1 MSEHLLSLIIF
12 IPLIVAAGVFFIPN
26 DKTLLIKQVT
36 LVATLVQLTLSLIL
50 FLSYD
55 GSFIPS
61 NWNDAFLFVEK
72 TDWIQVRLGQYGV
85 FVIDYFVGVDGIS
98 LPLVVLSAFLLVIGV
113 VSSWNLKEKVKG
125 YFMLYLLLSTSIIG
139 CFVALDLFLFY
150 VFFEFML
157 LPMFFLIG
165 IWGGPRRSYASIKFF
180 IYTLLGS
187 LLILIVMIGLFISVE
202 DTQKALELA
211 EQSGRI
217 ELVHS
222 FSMVQM
228 MEGTYIYDSLLA
240 PSSDVTIFDIPVR
253 YWAFILLMV
262 GFAIKLPVVPVHTW
276 LPDAHVEAPTAIS
289 VILAGILLKVGGYG
303 FFRIAYGIFPD
314 GAIEYA
320 FPVAC
325 FGVIS
330 IIYGGFAAMAQSDLK
345 RLIAYS
351 SVSHMGFVML
361 GLASLTYEGV
371 AGSLFQMIS
380 HGLIS
385 GALFLIV
392 GVVYDRTHDRKIENV
407 SGLASKMPAYTFFT
421 MLFFFAS
428 LGLPGF
434 SGFVGELLSLI
445 GGISAETVNGLFPR
459 WLGMIAVFGIVI
471 SGAYYLWTA
480 QRMFFGKYWTREESW
495 DVKMK
500 DLDVREWIM
509 LVPLA
514 VLVLLFGIVPGWIL
528 DPVDNSINF
537 FVDQVLA
544 SGREIINNY

>member
-1 MSEHLLSLIIF
+1 MSEYLISLIVF
-12 IPLIVAAGVFFIPN
+12 IPLAVALFMFFVP
-26 DKTLLIKQVT
+26 KEKQMLIKVST
-36 LVATLVQLTLSLIL
+36 LAATVLQLILSLIL
-50 FLSYD
+50 FFRFD

-61 NWNDAFLFVEK
+61 QWSEAFLFVEQA
-72 TDWIQVRLGQYGV
+72 DWIQLRLGEYGV

-98 LPLVVLSAFLLVIGV
+98 LPLVVLSALLLVIGV
-113 VSSWNLKEKVKG
+113 ISSWKVTEKVKG
-125 YFMLYLLLSTSIIG
+125 YFILYLILSTSIIG

-165 IWGGPRRSYASIKFF
+165 IWGGPRRAYASIKFF

-187 LLILIVMIGLFISVE
+187 LLILIVMIGLFLSIE
-202 DTQKALELA
+202 DVDKALELA
-211 EQSGRI
+211 ETSGKI

-228 MEGTYIYDSLLA
+228 MEGTYIYDSLLS
-240 PSSDVTIFDIPVR
+240 PHNDTTVWDIPLR

-289 VILAGILLKVGGYG
+289 VVLAGVLLKIGGYG

-320 FPVAC
+320 FPIAC

-330 IIYGGFAAMAQSDLK
+330 IIYGGMVAMAQSDLK

-351 SVSHMGFVML
+351 SVSHMGFVLL

-371 AGSLFQMIS
+371 TGSLFQMIS

-392 GVVYDRTHDRKIENV
+392 GVIYDRTHDRKIENL
-407 SGLASKMPAYTFFT
+407 SGLASKMPIYTFFT
-421 MLFFFAS
+421 VVFFFAS

-434 SGFVGELLSLI
+434 SGFVGELLTLI
-445 GGISAETVNGLFPR
+445 GGIGSEHANGLIPS
-459 WLGMIAVFGIVI
+459 WLGMLAVLGIII
-471 SGAYYLWTA
+471 SAAYYLWTL
-480 QRMFFGKYWTREESW
+480 QRVFFGKYWTREKSW
-495 DVKMK
+495 EANM
-500 DLDVREWIM
+500 LDINLREWLM
-509 LVPLA
+509 LLPLA
-514 VLVLLFGIVPGWIL
+514 ILVLLFGIFPGLIL
-528 DPVDNSINF
+528 DPLDNSISF
-537 FVDQVLA
+537 FVDKILE
-544 SGREIINNY
+544 SGQAILSR

>member
-1 MSEHLLSLIIF
+1 MSEHLISLIVF
-12 IPLIVAAGVFFIPN
+12 IPLIVAFLMFFVPN
-26 DKTLLIKQVT
+26 EKHSLIKVST
-36 LVATLVQLTLSLIL
+36 LIATILQLALSLVL
-50 FLSYD
+50 FIQFD

-61 NWNDAFLFVEK
+61 EWADAFLFVERS
-72 TDWIQVRLGQYGV
+72 DWIQLRLGQYGV

-98 LPLVVLSAFLLVIGV
+98 LPLVVLSSLLLVIGV
-113 VSSWNLKEKVKG
+113 ISSWNLKEKVKG
-125 YFMLYLLLSTSIIG
+125 YFILYLILSTSIVG

-165 IWGGPRRSYASIKFF
+165 IWGGPRRAYASIKFF

-187 LLILIVMIGLFISVE
+187 LLILIVMIGLFLSIE
-202 DTQKALELA
+202 DVDKALELA
-211 EQSGRI
+211 ETSGKI

-228 MEGTYIYDSLLA
+228 MEGTYIYDSLLSPNGEA
-240 PSSDVTIFDIPVR
+240 SLWDIPLR
-253 YWAFILLMV
+253 YWAFILLMI
-262 GFAIKLPVVPVHTW
+262 GFAIKLPVVPFHTW

-303 FFRIAYGIFPD
+303 IFRVAYGVFPD

-325 FGVIS
+325 FGVFS
-330 IIYGGFAAMAQSDLK
+330 IIYGGMSAMAQSDLK

-351 SVSHMGFVML
+351 SVSHMGFVLL

-392 GVVYDRTHDRKIENV
+392 GVVYDRTQDRQINNL
-407 SGLASKMPAYTFFT
+407 SGLASKMPVYTFFT
-421 MLFFFAS
+421 VVFFFAS

-434 SGFVGELLSLI
+434 SGFVGELLTLV
-445 GGISAETVNGLFPR
+445 GGIGSESANGLLPS
-459 WLGMIAVFGIVI
+459 WLGMLAVLGIII
-471 SGAYYLWTA
+471 SAAYYLWA
-480 QRMFFGKYWTREESW
+480 LQRMFFGKYWTRKAAW
-495 DVKMK
+495 GVKMT
-500 DLDVREWIM
+500 DVNTREWIM
-509 LVPLA
+509 LLPLA
-514 VLVLLFGIVPGWIL
+514 ILVLLFGIFPGLIL
-528 DPVDNSINF
+528 DPLDNSINF
-537 FVDQVLA
+537 FVDKVLS
-544 SGREIINNY
+544 SGREMINNY